1 MNVRLIENRCF
12 GIVALWHYGVVVL
25 WQHAGAKALPC
36 ANYPKGF
43 TFKFEIFSSVIRPP
57 STSELLSSILQ
68 SAAG

>member
-12 GIVALWHYGVVVL
+12 GIVALW
-25 WQHAGAKALPC
+25 
-36 ANYPKGF
+36 
-43 TFKFEIFSSVIRPP
+43 RPP